1 VRLGYK
7 EWLTTLGAV
16 ARTMVPFVGS
26 AASGAANRLFCA
38 ASDGIYDV
46 STSGAGTGSQVIS
59 FGTTGGD
66 AGRGVSCVAAT
77 PAGRF
82 LLYADEDNGL
92 HIYAESTGLWE
103 AAATDTTVLWAGSAA
118 YVVGDRVV
126 NGGNVYTCTVAG
138 TSAAS
143 GGPTGTG
150 ASIADNTV
158 TWQFIHAQAAHAIGE
173 SQADRAAGFAFDT
186 ANFAA
191 VMVWKSRVWLVEKGS
206 TRAWYS
212 GINAIYGTYTSFDFG
227 SKMRSGGPLANLY
240 DWSYDGGSGMDSLL
254 VAISTAGDVVIYGG
268 TDPTSAATFG
278 LKGSW
283 SLGGVPAGRN
293 IATANGG
300 ELLVL
305 SLVGIVPLSVLVKGK
320 AGDARGVVVQRLR
333 HRENRQPLQP
343 LASAAKTLKQ
353 WAIHIHP
360 TDNTMLVLV
369 PQSADDVPTQQLAMS
384 FATKGWGATGT
395 CPCCVRASGTGS
407 STSGR
412 TTAASA
418 STTATWTTSR
428 LDNTTFTAVAWSIL
442 TGFDNLGNARQKK
455 VELIKADMQS
465 QSPNPVIET
474 QALYDLNTTEPAPP
488 AASGVGGGSGWD
500 SATWDA
506 SVWGGDYSGSVQL
519 QGSTGG
525 PGISV
530 AIAARGNAVTRT
542 VLNGFH
548 VFFRQG
554 GIL

>member
-1 VRLGYK
+1 
-7 EWLTTLGAV
+7 
-16 ARTMVPFVGS
+16 
-26 AASGAANRLFCA
+26 
-38 ASDGIYDV
+38 
-46 STSGAGTGSQVIS
+46 
-59 FGTTGGD
+59 
-66 AGRGVSCVAAT
+66 
-77 PAGRF
+77 
-82 LLYADEDNGL
+82 
-92 HIYAESTGLWE
+92 
-103 AAATDTTVLWAGSAA
+103 
-118 YVVGDRVV
+118 VV

-320 AGDARGVVVQRLR
+320 QATLEESSSSVYDTGKIANLFNQ
-333 HRENRQPLQP
+333 

-353 WAIHIHP
+353 WAVHIHP

-384 FATKGWGATGT
+384 FATKGWGRYRDLPMLCAGVWNGQLYFGT
-395 CPCCVRASGTGS
+395 DDGRICVNDGYLDNVS
-407 STSGR
+407 
-412 TTAASA
+412 
-418 STTATWTTSR
+418 

>member
-1 VRLGYK
+1 
-7 EWLTTLGAV
+7 
-16 ARTMVPFVGS
+16 
-26 AASGAANRLFCA
+26 
-38 ASDGIYDV
+38 V

-82 LLYADEDNGL
+82 LLYATRTTG
-92 HIYAESTGLWE
+92 STSTRSPPASGS

-143 GGPTGTG
+143 GGPAGTG

-158 TWQFIHAQAAHAIGE
+158 TWQYIHVQAAHAIGE
-173 SQADRAAGFAFDT
+173 SQADRAAGFTFDT

-300 ELLVL
+300 SFSSSRWLEL
-305 SLVGIVPLSVLVKGK
+305 SPS
-320 AGDARGVVVQRLR
+320 
-333 HRENRQPLQP
+333 
-343 LASAAKTLKQ
+343 
-353 WAIHIHP
+353 
-360 TDNTMLVLV
+360 
-369 PQSADDVPTQQLAMS
+369 
-384 FATKGWGATGT
+384 
-395 CPCCVRASGTGS
+395 PC
-407 STSGR
+407 
-412 TTAASA
+412 
-418 STTATWTTSR
+418 W
-428 LDNTTFTAVAWSIL
+428 
-442 TGFDNLGNARQKK
+442 
-455 VELIKADMQS
+455 
-465 QSPNPVIET
+465 
-474 QALYDLNTTEPAPP
+474 
-488 AASGVGGGSGWD
+488 
-500 SATWDA
+500 
-506 SVWGGDYSGSVQL
+506 
-519 QGSTGG
+519 
-525 PGISV
+525 
-530 AIAARGNAVTRT
+530 
-542 VLNGFH
+542 
-548 VFFRQG
+548 
-554 GIL
+554 